1 MLTFNFNAIALDN
14 PSGVMLDLGCGEG
27 RHIFGAMEKF
37 PNLQCIGLDPHID
50 SLNVALEGLDFLESI
65 SNKKT
70 NFISGSAYS
79 LPFSDNT
86 FDLVVCS
93 EVLEHLH
100 EYKDA
105 IAEISRV
112 MKPGGKFLA
121 SVPAEFPEKIC
132 WFLSKDY
139 QNQPGGHLRIFNK
152 RSLIN
157 EITANDFIYDTSER
171 FHSIHSAYWWLRC
184 LFWKTQDSN
193 LIIKIYKRILER
205 HILKKTIFLDRLDK
219 LLNPILGK
227 SIAFYFTKK

>member
-1 MLTFNFNAIALDN
+1 MLTFNFKKLTLKN
-14 PSGVMLDLGCGEG
+14 PNGLMLDLGCGEG
-27 RHIFGAMEKF
+27 RHIFGAMEEF
-37 PNLQCIGLDPHID
+37 PDLQCIGLDPHIE
-50 SLNVALEGLDFLESI
+50 SLTKAFEGLDFLESI

-70 NFISGSAYS
+70 NFLSGSAYS
-79 LPFSDNT
+79 LPFADNS

-112 MKPGGKFLA
+112 LKTGGSFLA
-121 SVPAEFPEKIC
+121 SVPAELPEKIC
-132 WFLSKDY
+132 WALSKDY

-152 RSLIN
+152 KSLI
-157 EITANDFIYDTSER
+157 EDISQNDLQFEYSER

-193 LIIKIYKRILER
+193 ILIKLYKKVLER
-205 HILKKTIFLDRLDK
+205 HILKKPLLIDQIDK
-219 LLNPILGK
+219 ILNPVLGK
-227 SIAFYFTKK
+227 SIALYFIKK